1 MGFFLLCNGKVPISH
16 HHRIFPTMSL
26 MLTLQEIV
34 ETRLTQLKLGAVEAA
49 VMAGIERTYIRDIV
63 EGRKKSVRTDKIHA
77 LAAALKLDPAAL
89 ARNELVPIP
98 FESKKSLVSSFDPDH
113 EDDLQDD
120 STEVG
125 FHVET
130 WNPLIAGALPE
141 IDVKLGAG
149 EGTVGGIVSLR
160 IGDGTIAAHPVIAEW
175 SMPLSFLRDE
185 AKAKPSQTIV
195 MEVVGDSMF
204 PNYMPGDR
212 VLVDLSQNRLVSDT
226 VYAIS
231 DGNNEPQIKRLQKVP
246 FSDPVQVR
254 IISDNTTLETFTV
267 ELEKLTIVGRICGH
281 IARK

>member
-1 MGFFLLCNGKVPISH
+1 MPF
-16 HHRIFPTMSL
+16 

-34 ETRLTQLKLGAVEAA
+34 ETRLAQLKLGAVEAA

-77 LAAALKLDPAAL
+77 LAAALRLDPAAL
-89 ARNELVPIP
+89 ARNELVPVNDD
-98 FESKKSLVSSFDPDH
+98 SKTTLVSSFDPDQH
-113 EDDLQDD
+113 IDAEDGA
-120 STEVG
+120 ENNG
-125 FHVET
+125 FHLET
-130 WNPLIAGALPE
+130 WRPKTTGALPE

-149 EGTVGGIVSLR
+149 EGTVGGTVNVR
-160 IGDGTIAAHPVIAEW
+160 VGDNTITAHPVVAEW

-185 AKAKPSQTIV
+185 ARAKPSQTIV

-212 VLVDLSQNRLVSDT
+212 VLVDLSQNRMIADT

-231 DGNNEPQIKRLQKVP
+231 DGNSEPQIKRLQKVP

-267 ELEKLTIVGRICGH
+267 DLDKLTIIGRICGH